1 MKILVIEDEILT
13 ADTIEALLLQN
24 GHEVKKARNSMESVK
39 LAETFW
45 PDLAIVDIHLKQSS
59 SDGIEIAAI
68 LRSAFQIPVI
78 FLTGKSDNAT
88 FSLAKLI
95 QPLAYLIKPFNP
107 KELVFQVELAFEHYK
122 INQPNGSP
130 VTAESI
136 FFPDKNGHK
145 KVLKANVCFLKASG
159 NFTLLHLNDG
169 GQIMLTGHLGYYS
182 QFFPSSTF
190 FQSHRSFII
199 NLMHIDRIAE
209 DSIFLKGAK
218 DSVPLAASRRSEL
231 YKKIHLVRTPS

>member
-1 MKILVIEDEILT
+1 MKILVIEDDILT
-13 ADTIEALLLQN
+13 AETIETLLLKN
-24 GHEVKKARNSMESVK
+24 RHEVKKARNSMESLK

-45 PDLAIVDIHLKQSS
+45 PDLAIVDIHLKHST
-59 SDGIEIAAI
+59 SDGIEI
-68 LRSAFQIPVI
+68 SATLKNTFRIPVI
-78 FLTGKSDNAT
+78 FLTGKSDNVT
-88 FSLAKLI
+88 FLEAKRV

-107 KELVFQVELAFEHYK
+107 QELVFQVELAFDHYL
-122 INQPNGSP
+122 INQPGSNP
-130 VTAESI
+130 LTAESI

-145 KVLKANVCFLKASG
+145 KVRKEDVSFLQASG
-159 NFTLLHLNDG
+159 NFTILFLNDSS
-169 GQIMLTGHLGYYS
+169 QIILTGHLGYYA
-182 QFFPSSTF
+182 QFFSSTSF

-231 YKKIHLVRTPS
+231 YKKIHLVRTPG